1 MNHTRLLISLT
12 TLLWTLTFVSCSHYN
27 VVETDIKPY
36 KSIYVHTVTNQ
47 DFAPNIHTLFQ
58 AQIRR
63 TILRDDRLSLSGD
76 PQDAD
81 AQMYITIDDY
91 KRNVNTRASKDP
103 GRFNSINLGLTITV
117 SLFDNNKKSYLL
129 EKVPLVVNE
138 FLFVEP
144 SSTLLMHREMEY
156 QILPKITKDLSRKI
170 IELILSDW
178 PESKN

>member
-1 MNHTRLLISLT
+1 MNQIRLLISIL
-12 TLLWTLTFVSCSHYN
+12 TLLCTFTLISCSHYN
-27 VVETDIKPY
+27 VVQTDTRPF
-36 KSIYVHTVTNQ
+36 KSIYVHSVTNQ

-63 TILRDDRLSLSGD
+63 AILRDDRLTLSKD
-76 PQDAD
+76 PQNSD
-81 AQMYITIDDY
+81 AQLYVIIDDY

-103 GRFNSINLGLTITV
+103 GRYNSLNLGLTITV
-117 SLFDNNKKSYLL
+117 SLFDNNKNSYLL
-129 EKVPLVVNE
+129 EKVPLDVNE

-144 SSTLLMHREMEY
+144 TSTLLMHREMEY

-178 PESKN
+178 PESRN